1 MTLMT
6 NTAIKKS
13 TFYHVTMLFQKNGC
27 DFNTWNTERGILYDT
42 DVITSI
48 VKLTVHSPVDKLV

>member
-1 MTLMT
+1 MT
-6 NTAIKKS
+6 NTAIRKS

-42 DVITSI
+42 DAITSI
-48 VKLTVHSPVDKLV
+48 VNLTVHSPVDKLV